1 MLGGL
6 SSEALIVL
14 TIKDDNVLDDSI
26 VRIGKRVRDVAQWPD
41 GDLLLLT
48 DGDDGELL
56 RLSPALEN
64 KAG

>member
-1 MLGGL
+1 M
-6 SSEALIVL
+6 L

-56 RLSPALEN
+56 RLSPALED